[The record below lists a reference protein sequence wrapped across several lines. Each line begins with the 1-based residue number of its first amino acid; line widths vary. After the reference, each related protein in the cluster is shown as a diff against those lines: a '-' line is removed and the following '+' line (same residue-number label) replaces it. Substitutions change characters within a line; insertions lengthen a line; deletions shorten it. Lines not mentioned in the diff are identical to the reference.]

1 MPDIVIAPNPYA
13 VDLGSRDL
21 VTSLRNTPG
30 EYEALVQ
37 GWTAEQFERT
47 YAPGKWSA
55 RLVMIHLAQ
64 VEFIIQTR
72 IRLALTI
79 PDYVVQPFE
88 QDDTLAIETAADA
101 RSALAA
107 YVALRKFG
115 LPLLTSL
122 TPSQLATICRHPQM
136 GTLNVRWMLVML
148 AGHELRHLAQLRSI

>member
-1 MPDIVIAPNPYA
+1 MSDVVIAPNPYA
-13 VDLGSRDL
+13 ADLGSRDL
-21 VTSLRNTPG
+21 VTSLRETPG
-30 EYEALVQ
+30 HYEALLHH
-37 GWTAEQFERT
+37 WTPDQFERT

-88 QDDTLAIETAADA
+88 QDDTLAIENGSDA

-107 YVALRKFG
+107 YVALRRFG
-115 LPLLTSL
+115 LPLLAAL
-122 TPSQLATICRHPQM
+122 TPAQLATVCRHPQM
-136 GTLNVRWMLVML
+136 GAIDVRWMVVML
-148 AGHELRHLAQLRSI
+148 AGHEQRHLGQLRSI